1 MLYGSALWRLAV
13 AAELASD
20 RGLTLFDVLNFLLR
34 PLVVL
39 EPVKRGVVLPRVH
52 AFNAVSSNHFFWTFF
67 RSKLVQEVVFFLI
80 SESVESIF
88 EVLFNN
94 FAANPESLI
103 QVSVFLLLCHVLEA
117 FEGPKTEISENRSEI

>member
-34 PLVVL
+34 PFVVF
-39 EPVKRGVVLPRVH
+39 EPLKRGIVLPRVH
-52 AFNAVSSNHFFWTFF
+52 MFNAVSCNNLIWALF
-67 RSKLVQEVVFFLI
+67 RSKLVHEVVFFLI
-80 SESVESIF
+80 TESVSSVF

-94 FAANPESLI
+94 F
-103 QVSVFLLLCHVLEA
+103 
-117 FEGPKTEISENRSEI
+117 